1 MSNTNVSW
9 SALLSDA
16 VNQPGI
22 LSSAYST
29 FYNYSIGNQM
39 MAYSQLVGRGE
50 QLTPI
55 ATYAKWKALG
65 RQVKKG
71 AKAIQL
77 CMPVTITKKD
87 DSGEK
92 TGDVFQLFVLKN
104 NWFAMS
110 QTEGADYQHEQVTP
124 EWSKEL
130 ALSALGI
137 TEVAFNMMDGNCQG
151 YATGKNIAVNP
162 VAVLPHKTRF
172 HELAHVVLGH
182 TAEHTMSDSERTPK
196 CIKEVE
202 AESVAYICCSVLNL
216 DGLTE
221 SRGYI
226 QNWLQGN
233 EISDKTA
240 QKIFGA
246 AEKILKAGKAN
257 TETAAE

>member
-1 MSNTNVSW
+1 MSNTSVSW

-39 MAYSQLVGRGE
+39 MAYSQLVGRNE
-50 QLTPI
+50 QPSPI

-65 RQVKKG
+65 RQVKKC

-77 CMPVTITKKD
+77 CMPVTIAKKD
-87 DSGEK
+87 EAGAK
-92 TGDVFQLFVLKN
+92 TGEAFQLFVLKN
-104 NWFAMS
+104 NWFS
-110 QTEGADYQHEQVTP
+110 LSSTEGADYQHEQSTP
-124 EWSKEL
+124 DWSKEL

-137 TEVAFNMMDGNCQG
+137 TEVSFSMFDGNCQG

-162 VAVLPHKTRF
+162 VAILPHKTRF

-182 TAEHTMSDSERTPK
+182 TAEHTMSDNERTPRD
-196 CIKEVE
+196 IREVE
-202 AESVAYICCSVLNL
+202 AESVAYICCSVLGL

-233 EISDKTA
+233 EITDKTA
-240 QKIFGA
+240 QRIFGT
-246 AEKILKAGKAN
+246 AEKILKAGKAK
-257 TETAAE
+257 ADQAE